1 MFVWKGCMGIRK
13 SKSTAPGTGLALS
26 IIQIQGREAQGG
38 EERCVLSLVQGHKP
52 MASGSPVAHAWVS

>member
-13 SKSTAPGTGLALS
+13 SKGTGLALS

-38 EERCVLSLVQGHKP
+38 EEHCVLSLVQGHKP